1 MQTIEEKM
9 KVEMQNELNDGFE
22 VVGDMPFKENAP
34 KNHAEE
40 LGTLKMQPDNSRPYE
55 KPQDPKVLGVIHLED
70 SLSENEV
77 KPDYKEITLKFTKGL
92 VGEEFEAKDGKK
104 YREIKIPNT
113 DENDRRPWLSFVAPS
128 NRIHEDQYSSKNMMW
143 LKLPEDGQT
152 TVKRDI
158 IIGER
163 PDGKHE
169 WKREM
174 EKLPNN
180 DIKKMLD
187 AARPRESFKDKL
199 ADKQAQVRANN
210 ETKAMKPITKDNRNQ
225 QAL

>member
-1 MQTIEEKM
+1 MAKKTKPQVSDDLMEIISDT
-9 KVEMQNELNDGFE
+9 
-22 VVGDMPFKENAP
+22 PFKDSAP
-34 KNHAEE
+34 KSHQEE
-40 LGTLKMQPDNSRPYE
+40 LGVLNMQQDNSRPFME
-55 KPQDPKVLGVIHLED
+55 PQDPKILGVLHMD
-70 SLSENEV
+70 DALSGAEP
-77 KPDYKEITLKFTKGL
+77 KPDFKEITLKFTKGL
-92 VGEEFEAKDGKK
+92 VGDEFQAKDGNT
-104 YREIKIPNT
+104 YREIKIPNK
-113 DENDRRPWLSFVAPS
+113 DPNDNRPWQSFVAPS

-158 IIGER
+158 IIGDR

-174 EKLPNN
+174 EKLPNK

-210 ETKAMKPITKDNRNQ
+210 EERAMNPIAKDHRNQ
-225 QAL
+225 QTL